1 MKSKQIIKLTSLA
14 DTVGWAQKISQEVKP
29 GMFLLLVG
37 DLGAGKTTFTKFLL
51 SQLGVQEKVTSPSFV
66 IMNEYETSTLKI
78 CHLDAYRL
86 SAEEDLLFY
95 LDDPD
100 QTLNIIEWPYQVAF
114 DYHAYPCLQLTF
126 EKQAQTQERVLIM
139 ERNY

>member
-1 MKSKQIIKLTSLA
+1 MRNKQTIKLTSLA
-14 DTVGWAQKISQEVKP
+14 DTSQFAQKISQEVKP

-37 DLGAGKTTFTKFLL
+37 DLGSGKTTFTKFLL
-51 SQLGVQEKVTSPSFV
+51 SKLGVQEKVTSPSFV
-66 IMNEYETSTLKI
+66 IMNEYETPTLRI

-95 LDDPD
+95 LDNPN
-100 QTLNIIEWPYQVAF
+100 QTLNIIEWPHQVAF
-114 DYHAYPCLQLTF
+114 DYGAYPCLKITL
-126 EKQAQTQERVLIM
+126 EKQASEQERLLIM